1 MYTIFNKITSRT
13 ISFKVTLSN
22 LKKDFNAKEIM
33 LLIHIL
39 LIFNKP
45 ILQLNFIIYDHI
57 FLRHG
62 KIKIMSATSAFGM
75 GINVSDVTL
84 VIHTTFPLSHEQYIQ
99 EIGRAGRL
107 GQGSKAIMFYSRGD
121 IRTLLAIISNGQER

>member
-84 VIHTTFPLSHEQYIQ
+84 VIHTTFPNNIYKKLDMLIRIKSYNVLFSW
-99 EIGRAGRL
+99 RYP
-107 GQGSKAIMFYSRGD
+107 YS
-121 IRTLLAIISNGQER
+121 INNY